1 MSPKSH
7 GGLLATLQVG
17 PLFCYFANDMKTA
30 LILELPD
37 KGAFAPGKIGTS
49 HGNYLKTNI
58 PGQQYPAWAWEGKLY
73 STDCEKD
80 VAAFNEVCAK
90 IIPHSHQ
97 RKMRCIV
104 RIISLPENELSQ
116 EPEVT
121 EPEVTEFVK
130 TKAVKAPKPRKAPKA
145 PKAIPPLIIPPS
157 LSMPPVAT

>member
-1 MSPKSH
+1 
-7 GGLLATLQVG
+7 
-17 PLFCYFANDMKTA
+17 MKTA
-30 LILELPD
+30 LILELPG

-80 VAAFNEVCAK
+80 VAAFNEVCSK

-116 EPEVT
+116 